1 MVNLSIANNKIIT
14 QNIAQSC
21 KLNIPKITVIT
32 TCYNHAPY
40 IEATLQSVINQKYP
54 NLEYIV
60 IDGGSTDGSQEII
73 KRYRHYLTDF
83 LIEPNTLQ
91 IHKLIKGFACATG
104 DILCMLN
111 SDDIFEPQ
119 VLAEVAQFFLNNPQ
133 SRVVYG
139 DYSWIDT
146 EGNLMSRRKE
156 IGFNR
161 FLFMYDVNYIPQPS
175 TFWRRDL
182 YEEIGGLT
190 LDFDVATDFDLW
202 IKFADVTPIYHVRR
216 FWSKYRIHPKQKS
229 LNSNEK
235 LSWEIN
241 AIRKRYKPNEA
252 KWSIILKSKLAK
264 FMRITGKLLTGCYW

>member
-1 MVNLSIANNKIIT
+1 VLELSIHDKIIT
-14 QNIAQSC
+14 KEVALSYQ
-21 KLNIPKITVIT
+21 LNLPKITVIT
-32 TCYNHAPY
+32 TCYNHAAY
-40 IEATLQSVINQKYP
+40 IETTLKSVISQGYP

-73 KRYRHYLTDF
+73 EGYRDYLTDF

-111 SDDIFEPQ
+111 SDDVFEPG
-119 VLAEVAQFFLNNPQ
+119 VLEEVAQFFLNNPQ
-133 SRVVYG
+133 ARVVYG

-146 EGNLMSRRKE
+146 EGNVMSRRKE
-156 IGFNR
+156 IDFNR
-161 FLFMYDVNYIPQPS
+161 FIFMYDVNYIPQPS

-202 IKFADVTPIYHVRR
+202 MKFADVTQVYHMRR
-216 FWSKYRIHPKQKS
+216 YWSKYRIHPKQKS
-229 LNSNEK
+229 VNNNDK
-235 LSWEIN
+235 LSREIN
-241 AIRKRYKPNEA
+241 AIRERYKPHEA
-252 KWSIILKSKLAK
+252 NWLVMLKSKLAK
-264 FMRITGKLLTGCYW
+264 FVRISSKFLTGCYW